1 MKRHLQQG
9 FTLIELMIVVA
20 IIGILAAVALPA
32 YQDYTIRAKITEGL
46 SLASAIKAD
55 LSSSYAADG
64 ANGVTAYAA
73 QVAANPPA
81 SKYVGTAAVP
91 GIAVVGAAG
100 ATQGQIVITYNDA
113 NVGVAIGA
121 TPTLVLSPYLV
132 STVAGGAQ
140 TITALGSAAAGQTG
154 SVDWVCSSTT
164 HANATARNAAFGGAA
179 VGTLNPRFA
188 PAECK

>member
-1 MKRHLQQG
+1 MKRRIQQG

-64 ANGVTAYAA
+64 MNGVGAFAD
-73 QVAANPPA
+73 QVNNQQPA
-81 SKYVGTAAVP
+81 SKYVTSIGITRASGVITVTYDSNTVGRAVTAGSTLMLSP
-91 GIAVVGAAG
+91 FLVVTPAGGGAPTITTLAAAAAG
-100 ATQGQIVITYNDA
+100 A
-113 NVGVAIGA
+113 
-121 TPTLVLSPYLV
+121 
-132 STVAGGAQ
+132 
-140 TITALGSAAAGQTG
+140 TG

-164 HANATARNAAFGGAA
+164 HANATTRNGSFAAAA
-179 VGTLNPRFA
+179 AGSLDPRFA